1 MSMQTLNSEESEWDG
16 ARFGREESTG
26 VVFGLDFPQVLFLGI
41 GMVIAV
47 VFVIAGGF
55 PGGTLAAA
63 GTVAVFG
70 GLGIPRVFGKSFLK
84 WVQVFV
90 SSWSRKR
97 TGQNEFMPEEEGIDV
112 VIGDEGVQLMPE
124 LDVID
129 PPKRSEDTPRDKKG
143 RIAPLK
149 PGRLLLP
156 GEFGELLV
164 YQMPGGAA
172 FAYDPT
178 AKEGVIVAQIST
190 HKAFG
195 LESFDNQEARLRAWA
210 EAEATIAGIDG
221 VVRVQMSD
229 QTTIVSGAAV
239 LDHYDH
245 EINNAQVV
253 EDPETGERVHQAGEG
268 IDEFLHQ
275 SLVDMLSA
283 AEGQPVHG
291 MWMSIVLSQTK
302 LAKRI
307 HSSGRGIRGFMETA
321 LVAMGA
327 IESALPESGTEV
339 VRWHSPRSLAA
350 LVRSAFDPASSVEI
364 SERGDDGVN
373 VSAAG
378 PQYAKDSLATFSSEN
393 ALHRTF
399 KISEFPRSQAQ
410 LGFLSGFIF
419 SGDFRH
425 TVSVYMKPRD
435 IGKALKTN
443 ERSRATWGTND
454 TIRQKLGKQKTRR
467 NDRQIED
474 LDQEEEEL
482 VRGHA
487 ALKMTILIT
496 VSAFSEEEMDAN
508 ISELKTAAA
517 RANCEVRVMYG
528 QQDSAFMAS
537 ATPLGRLSV

>member
-1 MSMQTLNSEESEWDG
+1 MSSQVVNNEASEWDG

-26 VVFGLDFPQVLFLGI
+26 VVFGLDFLQVLFLGI

-63 GTVAVFG
+63 ATVAVFG
-70 GLGIPRVFGKSFLK
+70 AIGVPRVFGKSFLK
-84 WVQVFV
+84 WVQVFM

-97 TGQNEFMPEEEGIDV
+97 TGQNEYLPEEVGVDINDQ
-112 VIGDEGVQLMPE
+112 EGVRLAPV

-129 PPKRSEDTPRDKKG
+129 GPRRSEDTPRDKRG
-143 RIAPLK
+143 RIAALK
-149 PGRLLLP
+149 PGRLMLP

-178 AKEGVIVAQIST
+178 AKEGIVVAQIST

-210 EAEATIAGIDG
+210 ESEATISGIDG
-221 VVRVQMSD
+221 VLRVQMSD
-229 QTTIVSGAAV
+229 QTTIVSGSAV

-245 EINNAQVV
+245 EINNAQVID
-253 EDPETGERVHQAGEG
+253 DPDTGEKIHQAGEG
-268 IDEFLHQ
+268 IDPFLHR

-291 MWMSIVLSQTK
+291 MWMAVVLSQTK

-327 IESALPESGTEV
+327 VESALPESGTEV

-350 LVRSAFDPASSVEI
+350 VVRSAFDPMSSVEI
-364 SERGDDGVN
+364 SERGDDGVD
-373 VSAAG
+373 VSTAG
-378 PQYAKDSLATFSSEN
+378 PMWSRDSLATFSSEG

-410 LGFLSGFIF
+410 LGFLTEFIF

-443 ERSRATWGTND
+443 ERSRATWGTNE
-454 TIRQKLGKQKTRR
+454 TIRQKLGKQKTLR

-474 LDQEEEEL
+474 LDQEESEL

-496 VSAFSEEEMDAN
+496 ISAFSEEEMDAN
-508 ISELKTAAA
+508 VSELKTRAA
-517 RANCEVRVMYG
+517 RANCEIRVMYG
-528 QQDSAFMAS
+528 QQDSAFVAS

>member
-1 MSMQTLNSEESEWDG
+1 MSSEVLSSEASEWDG

-26 VVFGLDFPQVLFLGI
+26 VVFGLDFLQVVFLGI
-41 GMVIAV
+41 GMIMAVIF
-47 VFVIAGGF
+47 VFAGGF
-55 PGGTLAAA
+55 PGGFLAAVA
-63 GTVAVFG
+63 TVVVFG
-70 GLGIPRVFGKSFLK
+70 GLGIPRVAGKSLLT
-84 WVQVFV
+84 WVQVFG
-90 SSWSRKR
+90 SLWSRKR
-97 TGQNEFMPEEEGIDV
+97 TGQNEYVPEEDGVDIV
-112 VIGDEGVQLMPE
+112 TGDEGVQLMPE
-124 LDVID
+124 LEVID
-129 PPKRSEDTPRDKKG
+129 PPKRSDDTPRDKKG
-143 RIAPLK
+143 RITPLK
-149 PGRLLLP
+149 PARLMLP

-178 AKEGVIVAQIST
+178 AKEGIIVAQIST
-190 HKAFG
+190 HKAFD

-210 EAEATIAGIDG
+210 EAEATVAGIDG
-221 VVRVQMSD
+221 VLRVQMSD

-239 LDHYDH
+239 LDHYEH
-245 EINNAQVV
+245 EVENAQVV
-253 EDPETGERVHQAGEG
+253 EDPETGEKVHQAGET
-268 IDEFLHQ
+268 IDPFLHQ
-275 SLVDMLSA
+275 SLVDMLA
-283 AEGQPVHG
+283 RAEGQPVHG
-291 MWMSIVLSQTK
+291 MWMTVVLSQTK

-321 LVAMGA
+321 TVAMGA
-327 IESALPESGTEV
+327 VESALPESGTEV

-364 SERGDDGVN
+364 SERGDDGVD
-373 VSAAG
+373 VSAGG
-378 PQYAKDSLATFSSEN
+378 PMWAKDSLATFSSEG

-410 LGFLSGFIF
+410 LGFLTKFIF

-443 ERSRATWGTND
+443 ERARATWGTND
-454 TIRQKLGKQKTRR
+454 TIRQKLGKQKTLR

-474 LDQEEEEL
+474 LDQEESEL

-487 ALKMTILIT
+487 ALKMTILVTI
-496 VSAFSEEEMDAN
+496 SAFSEEEMDAN
-508 ISELKTAAA
+508 VSELKTAAA